1 MKYNYFASSRIRTYD
16 LTVNSRSLCQLSY
29 RSKNRTLTCNVLI
42 PLAGV
47 EPAISGLEDRRLIH
61 LATEA
66 NKLKKINK

>member
-29 RSKNRTLTCNVLI
+29 RSNNRTFTRNVLV

-66 NKLKKINK
+66 NKLKK